1 MQMFAGLRH
10 HAVVTGQHQQR
21 MAHMAHAHQHV
32 IDEFFMA
39 GHIDK
44 G

>member
-1 MQMFAGLRH
+1 MFAGLWH
-10 HAVVTGQHQQR
+10 HAVVTSQHQQR